1 MLNVERLRAL
11 CALAEHG
18 SVAAA
23 ADALHMTPSGV
34 SQQLGKLERE
44 AGARLLER
52 EGRGVRLTDAGRL
65 LARRGQ
71 EILSLLAR
79 AESEVSSLH
88 GDVVGT
94 LRLGAFVSASRA
106 ALPEAV
112 TRLRAEHPQ
121 LDVTLAE
128 GEAEELIPQVLRRAM
143 DVAVVDSWSTLPL
156 RIPSD
161 TVFTRLHRD
170 VADVALPAD
179 HPLAELDSVPLA
191 KLDGLAWAAWN
202 EGTEFHDWL
211 VQTLRANGV
220 EPRIDF
226 KVAEFATHL
235 EFVSRGLA
243 AALIPRLARVET
255 PPGVRIVRTTPV
267 LHRDV
272 LALYRAD
279 NDRPTVRAGVEALR
293 AVFAELEPL

>member
-79 AESEVSSLH
+79 AESEVAALH

-106 ALPEAV
+106 ALPEAI

-179 HPLAELDSVPLA
+179 HPLARLDTVPLA

-226 KVAEFATHL
+226 KVPEFGTHL
-235 EFVSRGLA
+235 EFVRRGLA
-243 AALIPRLARVET
+243 AALIPRLAGVET
-255 PPGVRIVRTTPV
+255 PPGVRILRTTPV

-293 AVFAELEPL
+293 EVFAELEPE